1 MGLKVARTKVL
12 VYLISGTLA
21 GVAGLI
27 LTAYSGAGYPRNG
40 IGTELDAIAAVVIGG
55 TLLSGGRGY
64 VIGSMIGVFVY
75 GTIKTSIS
83 FLGAEQSWMQIIVGG
98 LLLVFILIQRLIVTR
113 TERRE

>member
-12 VYLISGTLA
+12 AYLVSGTLA

-98 LLLVFILIQRLIVTR
+98 LLLVFILIQRLIVAR
-113 TERRE
+113 TARQE